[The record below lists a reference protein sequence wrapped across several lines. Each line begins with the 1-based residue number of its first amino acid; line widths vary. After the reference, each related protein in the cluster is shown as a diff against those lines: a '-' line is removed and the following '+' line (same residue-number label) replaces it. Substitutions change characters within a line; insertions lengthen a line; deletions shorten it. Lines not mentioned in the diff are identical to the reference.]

1 MCNFRMWYRAAEEV
15 YVLQCVECNTYQ
27 VRYRNAA
34 LMFDTFTFTL
44 FMEVV
49 ADLYS
54 KVMGKEIESPVKV
67 PTFNQG
73 MEMLFEKPALRELYY
88 LLDGADTEMKAAQM
102 TSLFYY

>member
-1 MCNFRMWYRAAEEV
+1 MCNFRMWYKSDEEV
-15 YVLQCVECNTYQ
+15 YVLQCVDCNTYQ

-34 LMFDTFTFTL
+34 FMFDTFTFTL

-49 ADLYS
+49 ANLYS
-54 KVMGKEIESPVKV
+54 RVMNKEIEAPVNV

-73 MEMLFEKPALRELYY
+73 MEMLFDIPALRELHN

-102 TSLFYY
+102 TRLFYY